1 MAKKSINLH
10 VLNYDIGNFIELV
23 LRAGYKR
30 YRKNLLD
37 LFDKLRITEMSKVEI
52 RKKREREKERK
63 RERKIIKIYEIK
75 RAQLLRPFYFIN
87 E

>member
-1 MAKKSINLH
+1 MAKKSINLRA
-10 VLNYDIGNFIELV
+10 LNYDIGNFIELV

-63 RERKIIKIYEIK
+63 REREKERK
-75 RAQLLRPFYFIN
+75 REREKGKSSKFMK
-87 E
+87 